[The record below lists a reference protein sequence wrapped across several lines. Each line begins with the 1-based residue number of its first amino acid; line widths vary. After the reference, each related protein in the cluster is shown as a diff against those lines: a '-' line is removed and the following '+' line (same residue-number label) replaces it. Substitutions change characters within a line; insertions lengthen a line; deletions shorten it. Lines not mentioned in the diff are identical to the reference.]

1 MKINNTHGA
10 VLALCAALLLTVS
23 LAWAGDNPQPPASNS
38 SSSIAA
44 PAFGKL
50 EGVIKDAKTGA
61 VIQDVYVS
69 VDGCLNA
76 AMSNESGKIFIKD
89 VPSGTCLVKVAKKGY
104 KPVELNVEVNK
115 DKTANITVQMKKAP
129 KPVEEEG

>member
-1 MKINNTHGA
+1 MKINTTHRA
-10 VLALCAALLLTVS
+10 ILALCAALLLTVPM
-23 LAWAGDNPQPPASNS
+23 AWADDNPQQLAPNS
-38 SSSIAA
+38 SASIAA

-50 EGVIKDAKTGA
+50 EGVIKDAKTGS

-89 VPSGTCLVKVAKKGY
+89 VPSGTCLVKIVKKGY
-104 KPVELNVEVNK
+104 KPVELNVEVGK
-115 DKTANITVQMKKAP
+115 DKTANFSAQMKKAP
-129 KPVEEEG
+129 KPVEEES

>member
-1 MKINNTHGA
+1 MKLNTTQMA
-10 VLALCAALLLTVS
+10 ILALCAALMIAVPMT
-23 LAWAGDNPQPPASNS
+23 WADDSPQPTANT
-38 SSSIAA
+38 SIAA
-44 PAFGKL
+44 PSFGKL
-50 EGVIKDAKTGA
+50 EGVIKDAKTGS

-89 VPSGTCLVKVAKKGY
+89 VPSGTCLVKVVKKGY
-104 KPVELNVEVNK
+104 KPVELNVEVSK
-115 DKTANITVQMKKAP
+115 DKTAAITVQMKKAP